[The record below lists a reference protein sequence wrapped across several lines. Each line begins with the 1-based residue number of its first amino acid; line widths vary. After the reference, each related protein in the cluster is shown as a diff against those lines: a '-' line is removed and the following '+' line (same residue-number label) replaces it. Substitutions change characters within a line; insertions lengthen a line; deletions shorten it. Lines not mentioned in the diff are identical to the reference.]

1 MMTNTRSVRPSV
13 AIILDEFFSDYKHV
27 ATDRER
33 RRISLV
39 RKDLTGH
46 LDEEGWRVLDDSQTA
61 IFDAERELRATGAFT
76 RVAHAPELFSA
87 LAHYA
92 SPVHAQVGID
102 QRAVQL
108 DVIEA
113 LERQLWKGGYLDGR
127 SVCAHCKVELEA
139 DIRNGRKLVRE
150 ARAREQILAR

>member
-1 MMTNTRSVRPSV
+1 MTNTYALRPPVSL
-13 AIILDEFFSDYKHV
+13 ILEEFFANYRHV
-27 ATDRER
+27 APDVER

-39 RKDLTGH
+39 REDFTAY
-46 LDEEGWRVLDDSQTA
+46 LDIEGWRVLDDAQTA
-61 IFDAERELRATGAFT
+61 IFDAESQLRATGAFT
-76 RVAHAPELFSA
+76 RIAHAPELFSA

-102 QRAVQL
+102 QRSVQL

-113 LERQLWKGGYLDGR
+113 LVRRLWKGGYLVGG
-127 SVCAHCKVELEA
+127 SVCHHCKAELES

-150 ARAREQILAR
+150 ARAREQILGR